1 MSCGENP
8 GNSQHTPKTPRD
20 AEADRLRKRI
30 LNITMNPRGL
40 IGIRWKGKKSDN
52 WKTLPNL
59 DERHRNINK
68 RRPRINAADDTRRLF
83 K

>member
-1 MSCGENP
+1 
-8 GNSQHTPKTPRD
+8 
-20 AEADRLRKRI
+20 
-30 LNITMNPRGL
+30 MNPRGL

-68 RRPRINAADDTRRLF
+68 RRPRINAADDARRLF
-83 K
+83 